1 MFLTTIF
8 LTIFLS
14 DLFVFFCCC
23 FFPPLNV
30 NVTCYLQKSQDP
42 ILQCR
47 DKMCLDVTAVPGIT
61 GHDGL
66 HRTDVNVPTYLLLL
80 ITAVMVTTYRAVLM
94 IMTEGLHGMF
104 YLQSTG
110 TC

>member
-1 MFLTTIF
+1 
-8 LTIFLS
+8 
-14 DLFVFFCCC
+14 
-23 FFPPLNV
+23 
-30 NVTCYLQKSQDP
+30 
-42 ILQCR
+42 
-47 DKMCLDVTAVPGIT
+47 MCLDVTAVPGIT

-66 HRTDVNVPTYLLLL
+66 HRTDVPTFLSLLT
-80 ITAVMVTTYRAVLM
+80 TAVMVTTYSAVVT